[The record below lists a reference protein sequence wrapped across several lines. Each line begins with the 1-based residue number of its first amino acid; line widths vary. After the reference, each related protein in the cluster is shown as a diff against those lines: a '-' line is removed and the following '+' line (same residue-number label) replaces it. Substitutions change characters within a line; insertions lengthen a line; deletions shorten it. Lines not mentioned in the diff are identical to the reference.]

1 MGVAQLDRAFG
12 YGPKGRG
19 FESSRPRWKSL
30 QIACEDF
37 YHTMTYL
44 EGNSF
49 MEKKTINCEVCE
61 NHCRMEAE
69 VEDGEVVDVAG
80 NGCMKG
86 YIYAQTAVAD
96 APD

>member
-1 MGVAQLDRAFG
+1 
-12 YGPKGRG
+12 
-19 FESSRPRWKSL
+19 
-30 QIACEDF
+30 
-37 YHTMTYL
+37 
-44 EGNSF
+44 

-61 NHCRMEAE
+61 NHFRMEAE